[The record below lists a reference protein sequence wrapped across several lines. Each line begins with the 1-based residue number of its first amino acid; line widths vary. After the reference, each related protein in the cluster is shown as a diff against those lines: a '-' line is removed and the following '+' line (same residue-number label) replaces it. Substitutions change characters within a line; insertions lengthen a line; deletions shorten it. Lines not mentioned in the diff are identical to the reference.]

1 MEIVSH
7 PEKCT
12 GCMRCM
18 LACSYTY
25 TKKFSPSAARI
36 KIKLPEYRIE
46 FTNDCNNCGK
56 CVEHCFYG
64 ALEVEK

>member
-7 PEKCT
+7 SEKCT

-18 LACSYTY
+18 LICSYTY
-25 TKKFSPSAARI
+25 TRKFSLSDARI

-46 FTNDCNNCGK
+46 FTSDCNNCGK

-64 ALEVEK
+64 AIEVGR